1 VSIGNILHS
10 KLYHGINLD
19 HLVSAGLTGLTH
31 LDLFGALI
39 VDSGM
44 NCFRCK
50 YAYSKDYP
58 IQEDYHVSSKKNAA
72 ASLGAYYLDV
82 GALSYLCQWISFH
95 L

>member
-1 VSIGNILHS
+1 MSIGNILHS

-50 YAYSKDYP
+50 YAYSKDY
-58 IQEDYHVSSKKNAA
+58 HVSSKKNAA
-72 ASLGAYYLDV
+72 ASLGAYYLD
-82 GALSYLCQWISFH
+82 GMHRNSL
-95 L
+95 

>member
-10 KLYHGINLD
+10 KSYHDINLD

-50 YAYSKDYP
+50 YAYSKDY
-58 IQEDYHVSSKKNAA
+58 HVSSKKNAA

-82 GALSYLCQWISFH
+82 GALPYLCQWISFH